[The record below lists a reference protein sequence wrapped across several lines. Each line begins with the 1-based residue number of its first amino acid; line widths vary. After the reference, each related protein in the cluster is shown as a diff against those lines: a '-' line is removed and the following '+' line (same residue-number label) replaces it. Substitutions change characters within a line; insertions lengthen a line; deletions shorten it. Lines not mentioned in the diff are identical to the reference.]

1 MNEHFLDLTLNCGH
15 EAGKAG
21 KTDKMS
27 HFIFPNKL
35 DFSDCLFVCLIFMEK
50 RCWNVLVRTGT
61 GEVQGLVVFVHSV
74 QCTT

>member
-27 HFIFPNKL
+27 PFIFPNKL
-35 DFSDCLFVCLIFMEK
+35 DFSDCLFVCLIFTEK
-50 RCWNVLVRTGT
+50 RC
-61 GEVQGLVVFVHSV
+61 
-74 QCTT
+74 